1 MAVGQVAVL
10 LLCAASLIMG
20 QPGAGST
27 HAPPASELALQLRN
41 KDAILE
47 KLR

>member
-1 MAVGQVAVL
+1 MAVVQVAVL
-10 LLCAASLIMG
+10 LLCAASLIVG
-20 QPGAGST
+20 QPDAGNPS
-27 HAPPASELALQLRN
+27 APPASELALQLRN